1 MKQRGFTVIEILV
14 VISFLVFAGGLFFV
28 QKNNLQIAHRDSQ
41 RKTAINAMYYGLE
54 ESFFKQ
60 NNYYPETIDEKNLT
74 TVEKSLFTDPRG
86 VKLGQTTMENSG
98 EKVSVQSD
106 YRYEPTSCKDGKCQS
121 YKLRGQLEGEAEYI
135 KENRQKND

>member
-54 ESFFKQ
+54 EAFFKQ
-60 NNYYPETIDEKNLT
+60 NNYYPETIDEKSLT

-86 VKLGQTTMENSG
+86 VKLGQTTMENNG
-98 EKVSVQSD
+98 EKISVQSD
-106 YRYEPTSCKDGKCQS
+106 YRYEPTDCKDGRCQS
-121 YKLRGQLEGEAEYI
+121 YKLLGQLEGEAEYI
-135 KENRQKND
+135 KENRQQKD